1 MSVAFEKNKRERE
14 KSRNLVEFARSYAL
28 LIVLSIIW
36 GIAFV
41 AIRVADFELSPV
53 NLALL
58 RWLVASAGYL
68 AILPFVGRLKTR
80 FERKDLSRLLIVSFA
95 NVPAYH
101 LSLNF
106 GETSVSSG
114 LAGLLVSLGPV
125 FIVLLSRISLKEE
138 IGRTLVVALVIAS
151 FGAVLLSIQDLSGGG
166 SIFGP
171 LEVVVTALFY
181 AVFSV
186 LSKPLVE
193 KYGALP
199 VAIRAGIIGTLML
212 LPLLFTGNF
221 ENQVSSLS
229 VAGWVSVLYL
239 SLLSTVIGYS
249 MFYILLSRGAV
260 SRLSVQLYLVPVVSV
275 IGGIVLLGEKVTAF
289 TVLGGGIMLF
299 AVALATRSRS
309 GQVTK
314 ATGKDKI

>member
-151 FGAVLLSIQDLSGGG
+151 FGAALLSIQDLSGGG

-171 LEVVVTALFY
+171 LEVVVTALSY
-181 AVFSV
+181 AVF
-186 LSKPLVE
+186 
-193 KYGALP
+193 
-199 VAIRAGIIGTLML
+199 
-212 LPLLFTGNF
+212 
-221 ENQVSSLS
+221 
-229 VAGWVSVLYL
+229 SVLYL

-249 MFYILLSRGAV
+249 MFYILLSRGTV

-275 IGGIVLLGEKVTAF
+275 IGGMVLLGEKVTAF

-299 AVALATRSRS
+299 AVALATRSRL